1 MRTKTTLSNPILRRK
16 ISRKI
21 VLNYSRTPSNPK
33 MALNIQS
40 IDLPRF
46 DQETPDI
53 FFGLFDRMMANAK
66 ITDDDT
72 ILHYMGIAI
81 PQHIMALTLNDAY
94 SALET
99 KDKIVEL
106 RRLTVAECNK
116 NKDEPYERASKLK
129 KREDESEPDF
139 LQRLM
144 TITRSCSNKD
154 ELTRRCFLN
163 NVSGMRFV
171 MAKKEL
177 QEGKDIVEVAKN
189 LHTYFPK
196 KSDEIN
202 AIAMRSNK
210 NHNEDI
216 DDMKSQ
222 MKEMTEKFDSL
233 QSMIAKS
240 QDVPR
245 RNWRNEDSFEPR
257 QGRVQFRED
266 YQGRSMRQ
274 QTPPCSR
281 DYRSS
286 RENTPTRGERV
297 FYREQPHRYNN
308 NYVNH
313 DTQRDYYRQ
322 QNRSNSRYSNDG
334 NRSYQGQNYRN
345 NNYQNRD
352 QGYYNHSRRS
362 ASNDRRNGSFSQ
374 NNAHT
379 SNHNRQ
385 PRFNQ
390 DRQQNGV
397 CYYHHRYGHE
407 AIRCTSPCRMKN
419 TNSKN

>member
-1 MRTKTTLSNPILRRK
+1 
-16 ISRKI
+16 
-21 VLNYSRTPSNPK
+21 
-33 MALNIQS
+33 MAMNIQS

-46 DQETPDI
+46 NQETPDI
-53 FFGLFDRMMANAK
+53 FFGLFDQMMANAK

-72 ILHYMGIAI
+72 ILHYMGVAI

-94 SALET
+94 TALET

-106 RRLTVAECNK
+106 RRLTVAECTK
-116 NKDEPYERASKLK
+116 NKEEPYEQAHKLR
-129 KREDESEPDF
+129 KRDDESEPDF

-154 ELTRRCFLN
+154 ELNRRCFMN
-163 NVSGMRFV
+163 NISGMKFV

-177 QEGKDIVEVAKN
+177 QEGKDIVEVARN
-189 LHTYFPK
+189 LRAYFPRK
-196 KSDEIN
+196 PDEIN
-202 AIAMRSNK
+202 AIAMRNK

-216 DDMKSQ
+216 DDVKSQ
-222 MKEMTEKFDSL
+222 MKEMMEKFDSL
-233 QSMIAKS
+233 HSVIAKS

-245 RNWRNEDSFEPR
+245 RNWRSEDSFEPR

-266 YQGRSMRQ
+266 YQGRNMRG
-274 QTPPCSR
+274 QTPPFSR

-286 RENTPTRGERV
+286 RENTPTRGDRV

-313 DTQRDYYRQ
+313 DRQRDHYRQ
-322 QNRSNSRYSNDG
+322 QNRSNSRYSNDR
-334 NRSYQGQNYRN
+334 NYQGQNYRN

-352 QGYYNHSRRS
+352 QSHYNRDQPRRS
-362 ASNDRRNGSFSQ
+362 ASSDRRNGSFNQ

-379 SNHNRQ
+379 SNQNRQ

-390 DRQQNGV
+390 DKQQNGV
-397 CYYHHRYGHE
+397 CYYHYRYGHD
-407 AIRCTSPCRMKN
+407 AIRCNSPCRMKN